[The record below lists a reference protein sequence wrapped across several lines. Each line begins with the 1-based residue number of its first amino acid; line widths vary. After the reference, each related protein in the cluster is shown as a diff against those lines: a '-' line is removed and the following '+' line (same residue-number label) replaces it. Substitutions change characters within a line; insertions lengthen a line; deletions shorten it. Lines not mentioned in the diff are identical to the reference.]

1 MGNETLADDVLR
13 TIARA
18 NRWANVSARFE
29 VPSAQLR
36 LLALIEEYE
45 PARITALA
53 AADHSS
59 QPGTT
64 AQVNRLVQAGLAER
78 LADASDGRAVP
89 VRLTQ
94 SGRVVLARA
103 REARA
108 AILAP
113 ALDGFT
119 AAEREE
125 LRRGM
130 AVLERLLTFT
140 DPSTD
145 KQGIPVCRLAD
156 PRPSGPWP
164 SPASSPSWASGSS
177 TRS

>member
-1 MGNETLADDVLR
+1 MRNETLADDVLR

-18 NRWANVSARFE
+18 NRWANLSARLE
-29 VPSAQLR
+29 IPGAQLR

-64 AQVNRLVQAGLAER
+64 AQVNRLVQAGFVER
-78 LADASDGRAVP
+78 LADGSDGRAVP
-89 VRLTQ
+89 VRLTE

-103 REARA
+103 RQARA

-113 ALDGFT
+113 ALEGFT
-119 AAEREE
+119 TAEREE

-130 AVLERLLTFT
+130 AILERLMAFT
-140 DPSTD
+140 DPDTV
-145 KQGIPVCRLAD
+145 K
-156 PRPSGPWP
+156 
-164 SPASSPSWASGSS
+164 
-177 TRS
+177 